1 MNASI
6 VVCINAT
13 SKNLKIDGDPNWD
26 DQEVRIDGDII
37 KSIYSLQ
44 PGESVGVSVKNEWTE
59 EEAKKNHNMMGF
71 MFSGENDND
80 ENQNTFQTTI
90 GRNREGLM
98 SITDI
103 DSFKPMTIKHHVIAR
118 TKWLVVVQ
126 FEDV

>member
-1 MNASI
+1 
-6 VVCINAT
+6 
-13 SKNLKIDGDPNWD
+13 
-26 DQEVRIDGDII
+26 
-37 KSIYSLQ
+37 
-44 PGESVGVSVKNEWTE
+44 
-59 EEAKKNHNMMGF
+59 MGF

>member
-1 MNASI
+1 MNSSI

-26 DQEVRIDGDII
+26 DQEVCIDGKLI
-37 KSIYSLQ
+37 KSCFSSQ
-44 PGESVGVSVKNEWTE
+44 PGESVGVSVNTQWTDESAKN
-59 EEAKKNHNMMGF
+59 NHNMMGF
-71 MFSGENDND
+71 LFSGENDND
-80 ENQNTFQTTI
+80 ENQNTFQMTI
-90 GRNREGLM
+90 GRNQEDLM

-103 DSFKPMTIKHHVIAR
+103 DTFKPMTIEHNVIAR